1 MKVEGAPRFLK
12 AFWNPEVSWI
22 LRSPR
27 GLSRIALI
35 SESITSGGPWAPAL
49 ILQGVHC
56 PLPPALCPQVGF
68 ICPMSALKQPPA
80 STLLSKHLCLQQCL
94 VGLGGLFWSCKVH
107 REGHTTEHQGF
118 DIHPPPLTTVFLP
131 SVLTPVYSL
140 PLPSPY
146 LPRHLPPFG
155 SKKGLFYTMFGSD
168 LLWNLDFKKPECLWN
183 LSTSRGEIFFQP
195 KYFSSYGNK
204 FATSS

>member
-1 MKVEGAPRFLK
+1 MKVEGAPTCLK

-27 GLSRIALI
+27 GPSRTALN
-35 SESITSGGPWAPAL
+35 SESVTSGVPWAPAL
-49 ILQGVHC
+49 ILQGVHR

-80 STLLSKHLCLQQCL
+80 STLLSEHLCLQRCL

-107 REGHTTEHQGF
+107 REGHTTEHRGF
-118 DIHPPPLTTVFLP
+118 DIHPPPLTMIFLP
-131 SVLTPVYSL
+131 SVLDPVYSL
-140 PLPSPY
+140 SLPSPC
-146 LPRHLPPFG
+146 PPPP
-155 SKKGLFYTMFGSD
+155 SSIWEQKKSFYTMYGFG

-183 LSTSRGEIFFQP
+183 LSTSRDEIFFQP

-204 FATSS
+204 FATNS

>member
-1 MKVEGAPRFLK
+1 MLSLRHTPKYDFSLCFFYSVNCLNSLQGPVLTFHCVVGKRMKVEGAPRFLK

-27 GLSRIALI
+27 GLSRIALN

-80 STLLSKHLCLQQCL
+80 STLLSKHLCLQRCL
-94 VGLGGLFWSCKVH
+94 VGLGGLF
-107 REGHTTEHQGF
+107 
-118 DIHPPPLTTVFLP
+118 
-131 SVLTPVYSL
+131 
-140 PLPSPY
+140 
-146 LPRHLPPFG
+146 
-155 SKKGLFYTMFGSD
+155 
-168 LLWNLDFKKPECLWN
+168 
-183 LSTSRGEIFFQP
+183 
-195 KYFSSYGNK
+195 
-204 FATSS
+204 